1 MGSHTGE
8 SYLVDYT
15 QRTSGTCLVT
25 QVKYIFWITPGTCLV
40 RSTTIEFRGPSGAN
54 DWKPFDLQDLTPS
67 RCYEYLPFELIIGVI
82 GWCSRG
88 AFLLTCKRNGFN
100 VQFQIWLFFNF
111 DNTTRLRH
119 MWSGPPMSPSPM
131 SPCGAKAQTW
141 GLSSSKPNRW
151 LLEVWGSSFQVG
163 LDVILRPGPF
173 NDAER
178 DFGGLPY
185 WLLKWVRLFW
195 LHNCSLREGEGK
207 LRTSD
212 PKFLDRVRSWYTTL
226 FSRYMCHPCI
236 I

>member
-1 MGSHTGE
+1 MDFPNPQEKRHPVSALTMKRTPSSEMGSHTGE

-54 DWKPFDLQDLTPS
+54 DWKPFDLQDLTLS

-88 AFLLTCKRNGFN
+88 AFLLTCKRNGFM
-100 VQFQIWLFFNF
+100 VQYQIWLFFNF

-131 SPCGAKAQTW
+131 SPCGAKAQAFI
-141 GLSSSKPNRW
+141 
-151 LLEVWGSSFQVG
+151 LEAQQVV
-163 LDVILRPGPF
+163 L
-173 NDAER
+173 
-178 DFGGLPY
+178 GGLG
-185 WLLKWVRLFW
+185 F
-195 LHNCSLREGEGK
+195 
-207 LRTSD
+207 
-212 PKFLDRVRSWYTTL
+212 KFPGGS
-226 FSRYMCHPCI
+226 
-236 I
+236 

>member
-15 QRTSGTCLVT
+15 QRTS
-25 QVKYIFWITPGTCLV
+25 GTCLV

-88 AFLLTCKRNGFN
+88 AFLPTCKRNGFN

-111 DNTTRLRH
+111 DNKTRLRH
-119 MWSGPPMSPSPM
+119 MWSGPPMSPM

-185 WLLKWVRLFW
+185 WLLKWVRLFG
-195 LHNCSLREGEGK
+195 LHLLIQGGWRKTEDQWPKVFRSSEVLVHHIVFKVDVSSLYYLK
-207 LRTSD
+207 Y
-212 PKFLDRVRSWYTTL
+212 P
-226 FSRYMCHPCI
+226 
-236 I
+236 